1 MGSRLSAAI
10 FAGALAW
17 TWADSAWAVC
27 SARPA
32 TAGELAAC
40 SAAAGTGDVTAARL
54 VGDAMGDATL
64 RLYDPAGALSWWE
77 QAAAAGDHQALRR
90 LFDAHWYGRGTGRD
104 PAKARAYLTR
114 AVAAGATWARLVRAV
129 LAEGDEPAL
138 AAELYNGL
146 AAEGHCQA
154 QLRLAH
160 GLDRGAGW
168 VEKNRQQ
175 ALHWAIVA
183 GAASGTGPSESHPL
197 FDGKFNYGDCATES
211 FFLREDLARS
221 LAADQKARA
230 ENSAAAWRPGR
241 PGDRPAGGEG
251 AAAQPVAAMSSSVAR
266 MPDWQPLPTA
276 LRRPPGRARLGAEDV
291 FATVGRSVY
300 VVSAARND
308 EDLKARKGRFGSA
321 VAMDERTALTNCHVI
336 EDMAVIVLRQG
347 NQAFRATLSAA
358 DMGGDRCLMTVSP
371 ARLTAVPGV
380 RAWDDLRVG
389 ETVYTIGA
397 PKGLEATLGQGLISG
412 LRPIKATRYVQ
423 TTAPIAA
430 GSSGG
435 GLFDSAGNLVGVTTF
450 HLRDADG
457 LNFAIAAE
465 DFFR

>member
-1 MGSRLSAAI
+1 MGSRLKAAI

-17 TWADSAWAVC
+17 TWADPAQAAC

-32 TAGELAAC
+32 TAGELAVC
-40 SAAAGTGDVTAARL
+40 SAAAGTGDVAAARL
-54 VGDAMGDATL
+54 VGDTMGDATQ
-64 RLYDPAGALSWWE
+64 RLYDPAGAVSWWE
-77 QAAAAGDHQALRR
+77 QAAAAGDAQALRR
-90 LFDAHWYGRGTGRD
+90 LFDAHWYGRGIGRD
-104 PAKARAYLTR
+104 PVKAKVYLAR
-114 AVAAGATWARLVRAV
+114 AVATGAQWARLVRAV
-129 LAEGDEPAL
+129 LAEGEDPAL

-146 AAEGHCQA
+146 AAEGHCLA

-183 GAASGTGPSESHPL
+183 GTTSVAGPSESHPL

-211 FFLREDLARS
+211 YFLREDLGRS
-221 LAADQKARA
+221 LAAEQKARA
-230 ENSAAAWRPGR
+230 EGSAAAWRPGP
-241 PGDRPAGGEG
+241 PGERAGGGEG
-251 AAAQPVAAMSSSVAR
+251 PAVQPVAASAAAR
-266 MPDWQPLPTA
+266 MPDWRPLSTS
-276 LRRPPGRARLGAEDV
+276 LRRPPGRAKLGAEDV

-308 EDLKARKGRFGSA
+308 DDLKARKGRFGSA
-321 VAMDERTALTNCHVI
+321 VAMDERTAVTNCHVI
-336 EDMAVIVLRQG
+336 EDMAVVVLRQG
-347 NQAFRATLSAA
+347 NQTFRATPSAA
-358 DMGGDRCLMTVSP
+358 DMNGDRCLMTVSP
-371 ARLTAVPGV
+371 ARLTAVPGI

-423 TTAPIAA
+423 TTAPVAA